1 MTFTDEPV
9 KVLTIAG
16 SDSGGA
22 VGLQAD
28 LRTFAAL
35 GAHGLCGVTVVTA
48 QNSWGVTAVHALP
61 PPFLAAQLDAVFS
74 DYATVGDG
82 IGAVKTGFLARVEL
96 IEQVAAKLSEYNAR
110 NIVVDPVLVNY
121 QGVPMFP
128 LEVVAAYR
136 EKLLPLATAVS
147 PNRHELLLLTGQ
159 KPQAE
164 LTLVQAETAVLR
176 LHTLG
181 PRTVLAKGLRDGATM
196 VDLFYD
202 GHEMTQLRSPWLPTD
217 NRKGSGDTLS
227 AALAVFLA
235 RGIGK
240 KTAVLHAHQFT
251 QTALAHAANW
261 QIGHG
266 AGPLAHWLTAPK
278 EQGMA

>member
-1 MTFTDEPV
+1 MERIETNPV

-48 QNSWGVTAVHALP
+48 QNSGGVTAVHPLP
-61 PPFLAAQLDAVFS
+61 PSFLAAQLDAVFS
-74 DYATVGDG
+74 DYGTVGDG

-96 IEQVAAKLSEYNAR
+96 IEQVAAKLTEYNAR
-110 NIVVDPVLVNY
+110 HIVVDPVLVNY
-121 QGVPMFP
+121 HGVAMFP
-128 LEVVAAYR
+128 PEVVAAYR
-136 EKLLPLATAVS
+136 ELLLPLATAVS

-159 KPQAE
+159 NPEAG
-164 LTLVQAETAVLR
+164 LTLAQAETAVVH
-176 LHTLG
+176 LHALG
-181 PRTVLAKGLRDGATM
+181 PRTVLAKGLRDGEAV

-202 GHEMTQLRSPWLPTD
+202 GREMTQLRSPWLPT
-217 NRKGSGDTLS
+217 NNLKGSGDTLS

-235 RGIGK
+235 RGVGE
-240 KTAVLHAHQFT
+240 KTAVFHAHQFT
-251 QTALAHAANW
+251 QAALAHAAHW

-266 AGPLAHWLTAPK
+266 PGPLAHWLAAPQTRK
-278 EQGMA
+278 

>member
-1 MTFTDEPV
+1 MCGSAPSTFR
-9 KVLTIAG
+9 LTIQGKKIYIAG
-16 SDSGGA
+16 D
-22 VGLQAD
+22 
-28 LRTFAAL
+28 TAL
-35 GAHGLCGVTVVTA
+35 
-48 QNSWGVTAVHALP
+48 
-61 PPFLAAQLDAVFS
+61 FS
-74 DYATVGDG
+74 DMALYGAGGLDLAILPIGDNFTMG
-82 IGAVKTGFLARVEL
+82 PDDALLALDYLKPKAVIPCHYNTWPY
-96 IEQVAAKLSEYNAR
+96 IEVDVAAWLDR
-110 NIVVDPVLVNY
+110 
-121 QGVPMFP
+121 
-128 LEVVAAYR
+128 
-136 EKLLPLATAVS
+136 
-147 PNRHELLLLTGQ
+147 
-159 KPQAE
+159 
-164 LTLVQAETAVLR
+164 VQAETAVLR

>member
-1 MTFTDEPV
+1 MNQIEINPV

-35 GAHGLCGVTVVTA
+35 GAHGLCALTVATA
-48 QNSWGVTAVHALP
+48 QNSLGVTAVYPLP
-61 PPFLAAQLDAVFS
+61 PAFLAAQLDAVFS
-74 DYATVGDG
+74 DYGTVGDG
-82 IGAVKTGFLARVEL
+82 VGAVKTGFLARVEL

-110 NIVVDPVLVNY
+110 NVVVDPVLVNY
-121 QGVPMFP
+121 QGVAMFP
-128 LEVVAAYR
+128 PEVVAAYR

-159 KPQAE
+159 NPLAE
-164 LTLVQAETAVLR
+164 LMLAQAETAVLH
-176 LHTLG
+176 LHTFG
-181 PRTVLAKGLRDGATM
+181 PRTVLAKGLRDGDTM

-202 GHEMTQLRSPWLPTD
+202 GHEMTRLRSPWLATN

-235 RGIGK
+235 RGMGE

-251 QTALAHAANW
+251 QTALAHAAHW

-266 AGPLAHWLTAPK
+266 PGPLAHWLAAQPS
-278 EQGMA
+278 